1 MNEER
6 AMILKMFKEDKI
18 TVEEA
23 DALLEALGEKEKEV
37 VREGVGKE
45 KTEEVLFKAF
55 SNITTPD
62 VQVESLRMLEQI
74 AGKLGPERMAR
85 ILSNILPASPPNV
98 QVEAIKMLERVSD
111 RIGSEKVME
120 LLSNMLQYANSP
132 NVHAEALKIL
142 TKMTK

>member
-6 AMILKMFKEDKI
+6 AMILRMFKEDKI
-18 TVEEA
+18 TLEEA

-37 VREGVGKE
+37 VREEVGKE
-45 KTEEVLFKAF
+45 KTEEILFRAF

-62 VQVESLRMLEQI
+62 VQVESLRMLEQM
-74 AGKLGPERMAR
+74 AGKLGPQRMGR
-85 ILSNILPASPPNV
+85 ILSNMLPQSPPNV

-120 LLSNMLQYANSP
+120 LLSNMLEYANSP
-132 NVHAEALKIL
+132 DVQAEALKVL
-142 TKMTK
+142 TKMAK